1 MIISIDHGNKQ
12 IKTLNRTFTS
22 GLYESESKPAF
33 GEDVLYYNGK
43 YYVLSEERIPYMR
56 DKTKDNRFFILT
68 LFAIAYEIEAAGKY
82 SDNGTLDIK
91 LNVGLPPSHYSGLY
105 EKYEDYF
112 RGPRR
117 PISFTFREKLYSI
130 FISEVNLYPQAYA
143 AAMTVYGMIRDLPRA
158 FVVDIGGF
166 TADYLLLKKGNADL
180 SVCDSL
186 EHGVILLYNAIKSKV
201 NADFDL
207 LIDESD
213 IDSIIKEE
221 KHCFPQEIVHLVDRM
236 AAAFISQL
244 FGKLRE
250 RLIDL
255 RVGRTIFIGGGSIL
269 LRKYIESSAAVSG
282 CIIIDDI
289 AANEKGYDLL
299 YRADHRKG
307 L

>member
-1 MIISIDHGNKQ
+1 MLIAIDHGNHACKSVHF
-12 IKTLNRTFTS
+12 NFVS
-22 GLYESESKPAF
+22 GLAQHSVRPPMADE
-33 GEDVLYYNGK
+33 VLEYNGE
-43 YYVLSEERIPYMR
+43 YWTLSGQRLPYRR
-56 DKTKDNRFFILT
+56 DKTRDESFFILT

-82 SDNGTLDIK
+82 TPDSTIDIK

-105 EKYEDYF
+105 EKYESYF
-112 RGPRR
+112 MGPRR
-117 PISFTFREKLYSI
+117 PISFIFRGKPYSI
-130 FISEVNLYPQAYA
+130 FISEVNSYPQAYS

-166 TADYLLLKKGNADL
+166 TADYLLLKKGVADL

-213 IDSIIKEE
+213 IDSILKGEQHGFSEE
-221 KHCFPQEIVHLVDRM
+221 ITKITEKMAKSFVD
-236 AAAFISQL
+236 QL

-250 RLIDL
+250 RMIDL
-255 RVGRTIFIGGGSIL
+255 RVGKTIFIGGGSIL
-269 LRKYIESSAAVSG
+269 LRKYIESSDKVSG

-299 YRADHRKG
+299 YRADHRR
-307 L
+307 

>member
-22 GLYESESKPAF
+22 GLYKSDSRPAF
-33 GEDVLYYNGK
+33 GEDVLYYNSK
-43 YYVLSEERIPYMR
+43 YYALSEERIPYMR

-68 LFAIAYEIEAAGKY
+68 LFAVAYEIEAAGKY
-82 SDNGTLDIK
+82 TDKGTIEIK

-105 EKYEDYF
+105 ERYEEYF
-112 RGPRR
+112 MGERR
-117 PISFTFREKLYSI
+117 PICFTFHDKPYSI
-130 FISEVNLYPQAYA
+130 YISEVNSYPQAYA

-166 TADYLLLKKGNADL
+166 TADYLLLKNGNADL
-180 SVCDSL
+180 SMCDSL
-186 EHGVILLYNAIKSKV
+186 EHGVILLYNAVKSKV

-213 IDSIIKEE
+213 IDSILKGERHGFPKEVAVLTE
-221 KHCFPQEIVHLVDRM
+221 KMALSFVD
-236 AAAFISQL
+236 QL

-250 RLIDL
+250 RMIDL
-255 RVGRTIFIGGGSIL
+255 RVGRTVFIGGGSIL
-269 LRKYIESSAAVSG
+269 LRKYIEASEKVSG

-299 YRADHRKG
+299 YRAEHRK
-307 L
+307 

>member
-12 IKTLNRTFTS
+12 IKTRNRTFTS

-68 LFAIAYEIEAAGKY
+68 MFAIAYEIEAAGKY

-117 PISFTFREKLYSI
+117 PISFIFRENPYSI
-130 FISEVNLYPQAYA
+130 FISEVNSYPQAYA

-201 NADFDL
+201 NSDFDL

-221 KHCFPQEIVHLVDRM
+221 KHSFPSEIVHLVDRM
-236 AAAFISQL
+236 AASFVDQL

-269 LRKYIESSAAVSG
+269 LRKYIESSAKVSG

-299 YRADHRKG
+299 YRADHRK
-307 L
+307 

>member
-22 GLYESESKPAF
+22 GLYESDSRPAF
-33 GEDVLYYNGK
+33 GEDVLCYNGK
-43 YYVLSEERIPYMR
+43 YYALSEERIPYMR
-56 DKTKDNRFFILT
+56 DKTKDHRFFILT

-82 SDNGTLDIK
+82 TNNGTLDIK

-105 EKYEDYF
+105 EKYESYF
-112 RGPRR
+112 MGPHK
-117 PISFTFREKLYSI
+117 PLSFTFRDKPYSI
-130 FISEVNLYPQAYA
+130 YISEVSSYPQAYA

-201 NADFDL
+201 SADFDL

-213 IDSIIKEE
+213 IDSIIKGE
-221 KHCFPQEIVHLVDRM
+221 KHSFPNEIVHLVDRM
-236 AAAFISQL
+236 ASSFVDQL

-255 RVGRTIFIGGGSIL
+255 RVGKTIFIGGGSIL
-269 LRKYIESSAAVSG
+269 LRKYIESSGKVSG
-282 CIIIDDI
+282 CIFIDDI

-299 YRADHRKG
+299 YRADHRK
-307 L
+307 

>member
-82 SDNGTLDIK
+82 SDSGTLDIK

-112 RGPRR
+112 RGPSR
-117 PISFTFREKLYSI
+117 PISFTFREKPYSI
-130 FISEVNLYPQAYA
+130 FISEVNSYPQAYA

-221 KHCFPQEIVHLVDRM
+221 KHCFPQEIVHLVDKM
-236 AAAFISQL
+236 AAAFVNQL
-244 FGKLRE
+244 LGKLRE

-269 LRKYIESSAAVSG
+269 LRKYIESSAEVSG

-299 YRADHRKG
+299 YRADHRK
-307 L
+307 

>member
-112 RGPRR
+112 RGPHR
-117 PISFTFREKLYSI
+117 PISFTFREKPYSI
-130 FISEVNLYPQAYA
+130 FISEVNSYPQAYA

-166 TADYLLLKKGNADL
+166 TADYLLLKKGSADL

-221 KHCFPQEIVHLVDRM
+221 KHSFPSEIVHLVDRM
-236 AAAFISQL
+236 AASFVDQL

-269 LRKYIESSAAVSG
+269 LRKYIESSAKVSG

-299 YRADHRKG
+299 YRADHRK
-307 L
+307 

>member
-12 IKTLNRTFTS
+12 IKTLNRTITS
-22 GLYESESKPAF
+22 GLYESDSKPAF
-33 GEDVLYYNGK
+33 GEDVLCFNGK
-43 YYVLSEERIPYMR
+43 YYALSEERIPYMR
-56 DKTKDNRFFILT
+56 DKTKDSRFFILT

-82 SDNGTLDIK
+82 TPDSTIDIK

-105 EKYEDYF
+105 EKYESYF
-112 RGPRR
+112 MGPRR
-117 PISFTFREKLYSI
+117 PISFTFRGKPYSI
-130 FISEVNLYPQAYA
+130 FISEVNSYPQAYS

-166 TADYLLLKKGNADL
+166 TADYLLLKKGVADL

-213 IDSIIKEE
+213 IDSILKGEQHGFSEE
-221 KHCFPQEIVHLVDRM
+221 ITKITEKMAKSFVD
-236 AAAFISQL
+236 QL

-250 RLIDL
+250 RMIDL
-255 RVGRTIFIGGGSIL
+255 RVGKTIFIGGGSIL
-269 LRKYIESSAAVSG
+269 LRKYIESSDKVSG

-299 YRADHRKG
+299 YRADHRR
-307 L
+307 

>member
-1 MIISIDHGNKQ
+1 
-12 IKTLNRTFTS
+12 
-22 GLYESESKPAF
+22 
-33 GEDVLYYNGK
+33 
-43 YYVLSEERIPYMR
+43 MR

-68 LFAIAYEIEAAGKY
+68 LFAIAYEIEAAGKH

-117 PISFTFREKLYSI
+117 PISFTFREQLYSI
-130 FISEVNLYPQAYA
+130 FISEVNSYPQAYA

-221 KHCFPQEIVHLVDRM
+221 KHCFPQEIVHLVDKM
-236 AAAFISQL
+236 AAAFVNQL
-244 FGKLRE
+244 LGKLRE

-255 RVGRTIFIGGGSIL
+255 RFGRTIFIGGGSIL

-299 YRADHRKG
+299 YRADHRK
-307 L
+307 

>member
-12 IKTLNRTFTS
+12 IKTRNRTFTS

-117 PISFTFREKLYSI
+117 PISFIFRENPYSI
-130 FISEVNLYPQAYA
+130 FISEVNSYPQAYA

-201 NADFDL
+201 NSDFDL

-221 KHCFPQEIVHLVDRM
+221 KHSFPSEIVHLVDRM
-236 AAAFISQL
+236 AASFVDQL

-269 LRKYIESSAAVSG
+269 LRKYIESSAKVSG

-299 YRADHRKG
+299 YRADHRK
-307 L
+307 

>member
-22 GLYESESKPAF
+22 GLYESDSRPAF
-33 GEDVLYYNGK
+33 GEDVLCYNGK
-43 YYVLSEERIPYMR
+43 YYALSEERIPYMR
-56 DKTKDNRFFILT
+56 DKTKDHRFFILT

-82 SDNGTLDIK
+82 TNNGTLDIK

-105 EKYEDYF
+105 EKYESYF
-112 RGPRR
+112 MGPRK
-117 PISFTFREKLYSI
+117 PLSFTFRDKPYSI
-130 FISEVNLYPQAYA
+130 YISEVSSYPQAYA

-201 NADFDL
+201 SADFDL

-213 IDSIIKEE
+213 IDSIIKGE
-221 KHCFPQEIVHLVDRM
+221 KHSFPNEIVHLVDRM
-236 AAAFISQL
+236 AASFVDQL

-255 RVGRTIFIGGGSIL
+255 RVGKTIFIGGGSIL
-269 LRKYIESSAAVSG
+269 LRKYIESSGKVSG

-299 YRADHRKG
+299 YRADHRK
-307 L
+307 

>member
-12 IKTLNRTFTS
+12 IKTLNHTFTS

-91 LNVGLPPSHYSGLY
+91 LNVGLPPSHYSGVY

-130 FISEVNLYPQAYA
+130 FISEVNSYPQAYA

-166 TADYLLLKKGNADL
+166 TADD
-180 SVCDSL
+180 
-186 EHGVILLYNAIKSKV
+186 
-201 NADFDL
+201 
-207 LIDESD
+207 
-213 IDSIIKEE
+213 
-221 KHCFPQEIVHLVDRM
+221 PR
-236 AAAFISQL
+236 
-244 FGKLRE
+244 
-250 RLIDL
+250 
-255 RVGRTIFIGGGSIL
+255 
-269 LRKYIESSAAVSG
+269 
-282 CIIIDDI
+282 
-289 AANEKGYDLL
+289 
-299 YRADHRKG
+299 
-307 L
+307 

>member
-22 GLYESESKPAF
+22 GLLERDSKPAF
-33 GEDVLYYNGK
+33 GEDILCYEGK
-43 YYVLSEERIPYMR
+43 YYTLSEERIPYMR
-56 DKTKDNRFFILT
+56 DKSKDNRFFILT

-82 SDNGTLDIK
+82 TANGTLDIK

-105 EKYEDYF
+105 EKYESYF
-112 RGPRR
+112 MGPRR
-117 PISFTFREKLYSI
+117 PINFIFRDKPFSI
-130 FISEVNLYPQAYA
+130 FISEVNTYPQAYA
-143 AAMTVYGMIRDLPRA
+143 AAMTVFSMIRDLPRA

-166 TADYLLLKKGNADL
+166 TADYLMLKKGNADL
-180 SVCDSL
+180 TVCDSL

-201 NADFDL
+201 NSDFDM

-213 IDSIIKEE
+213 IDSIIKGEQ
-221 KHCFPQEIVHLVDRM
+221 HGFPREIVTLTEKM
-236 AAAFISQL
+236 AAAFVDQL

-255 RVGRTIFIGGGSIL
+255 RVGKTIFIGGGSIL
-269 LRKYIESSAAVSG
+269 LRKYIESSPKVSS

-299 YRADHRKG
+299 YRADHRK
-307 L
+307 

>member
-12 IKTLNRTFTS
+12 IKTRNRTFTS

-117 PISFTFREKLYSI
+117 PISFIFRENPYSI
-130 FISEVNLYPQAYA
+130 FISEVNSYPQAYA

-166 TADYLLLKKGNADL
+166 TADYLLLKKGSADL

-201 NADFDL
+201 NSDFDL

-221 KHCFPQEIVHLVDRM
+221 KHCFPSEIVHLVDRM
-236 AAAFISQL
+236 AASFVDQL

-269 LRKYIESSAAVSG
+269 LRKYIESSAKVSG

-299 YRADHRKG
+299 YRADHRK
-307 L
+307 

>member
-12 IKTLNRTFTS
+12 IKTRNRTFTS

-112 RGPRR
+112 SGPRR
-117 PISFTFREKLYSI
+117 PISFIFRENPYSI
-130 FISEVNLYPQAYA
+130 FISEVNSYPQAYA

-201 NADFDL
+201 NSDFDL

-221 KHCFPQEIVHLVDRM
+221 KHSFPSEIVHLVDRM
-236 AAAFISQL
+236 AASFVDQL

-269 LRKYIESSAAVSG
+269 LRKYIESSAKVSG

-299 YRADHRKG
+299 YRADHRK
-307 L
+307 